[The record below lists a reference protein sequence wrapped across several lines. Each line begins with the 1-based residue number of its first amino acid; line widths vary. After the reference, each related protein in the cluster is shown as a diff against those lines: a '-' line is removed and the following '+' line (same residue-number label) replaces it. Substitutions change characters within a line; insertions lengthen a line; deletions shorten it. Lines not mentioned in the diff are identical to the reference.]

1 MTDFYK
7 ASEGHFG
14 APRRRATRPVL
25 DHRADPCSQPR
36 VLTQGRGHKGRR
48 DAVQCQMES
57 EGCASLENERCSE
70 WAEARE
76 ADLVLREV
84 SVRYRLNLF

>member
-1 MTDFYK
+1 
-7 ASEGHFG
+7 
-14 APRRRATRPVL
+14 
-25 DHRADPCSQPR
+25 
-36 VLTQGRGHKGRR
+36 
-48 DAVQCQMES
+48 VQCQMES